1 VPDHLLRWVAGAVAG
16 CAATIAVAIATR
28 VRLLPEVVDV
38 SIVPTVAGVF
48 SILFAAVGAV
58 RRYPSERLGRLTLFG
73 TLLGAAIAS
82 LYLVGALLIGVL
94 S

>member
-1 VPDHLLRWVAGAVAG
+1 VPDHLLSWVAGVVAG
-16 CAATIAVAIATR
+16 CAATVAVAIATR

-38 SIVPTVAGVF
+38 SIVPTVAGLF

-58 RRYPSERLGRLTLFG
+58 RRYPPERLGRLTLFG
-73 TLLGAAIAS
+73 TLLGAAIATI
-82 LYLVGALLIGVL
+82 YLLGAVLIGVL